1 MLAST
6 SYQIYNFIK
15 RTRKYT
21 YANFTRANV
30 PDITPGSIDI
40 EINKLKDNLNEI
52 VGMNTLLRE
61 ENQKLREENTII

>member
-21 YANFTRANV
+21 YANFTRTNV
-30 PDITPGSIDI
+30 PDITPGSVDI
-40 EINKLKDNLNEI
+40 EINKLKDNLN
-52 VGMNTLLRE
+52 
-61 ENQKLREENTII
+61 